1 MVKFKPVHFHSI
13 IPPLFKNHPIP
24 SPNSN
29 MTTLALKLSLDG
41 NNSTIRGTVL
51 QNGEKVFSVYD
62 FMTMTCQYKS
72 KLNIASKVFY
82 RLIADGSE
90 YKLEILS
97 LCKYHKF
104 NGMGQRVTP
113 VMTIKGLQRLLMI
126 LGGKVAKVFRDEALL
141 ILQRYLD
148 GDTSLCEEINDNKR
162 VGPEKSYE
170 RFTSKVLTQAYEEI
184 IKESLVMPEVKYIY
198 ATKSEAFPGLIKIGR
213 AQDVEA
219 RLAQLNTGCAPL
231 PHKVVAVVKT
241 YNYVRDENIA
251 HGFFAHKRRE
261 REFFEVTIEE
271 VRSFFR
277 NHILPQ
283 FMDEDAYYE
292 ALLCD

>member
-1 MVKFKPVHFHSI
+1 
-13 IPPLFKNHPIP
+13 
-24 SPNSN
+24 
-29 MTTLALKLSLDG
+29 MTTLALKLSFNDG
-41 NNSTIRGTVL
+41 SVL
-51 QNGEKVFSVYD
+51 RTKILPDSRHIFSVYD
-62 FMTMTCQYKS
+62 FINYVCGKNIKS
-72 KLNIASKVFY
+72 SYARMIYVRLN
-82 RLIADGSE
+82 ADESDFKNE
-90 YKLEILS
+90 LNN
-97 LCKYHKF
+97 LCTFVKF
-104 NGMGQRVTP
+104 EGHGHRDTP
-113 VMTIKGLQRLLMI
+113 AMTIHGLQRLLMI
-126 LGGKVAKVFRDEALL
+126 LGGKVAKVFRDEAIL

-170 RFTSKVLTQAYEEI
+170 RFTSKVLTQAYEEM

-241 YNYVRDENIA
+241 YNYVRDESIA

-261 REFFEVTIEE
+261 GEFFEVTIEE

-277 NHILPQ
+277 NHIHPQ
-283 FMDEDAYYE
+283 FMDDAAYYE

>member
-1 MVKFKPVHFHSI
+1 
-13 IPPLFKNHPIP
+13 
-24 SPNSN
+24 
-29 MTTLALKLSLDG
+29 MTTLALKLSNGNDFKIRSKTLLDR
-41 NNSTIRGTVL
+41 S
-51 QNGEKVFSVYD
+51 QVFSVYD
-62 FMTMTCQYKS
+62 FITHACAYNDSGATARKTFKRMVS
-72 KLNIASKVFY
+72 PE
-82 RLIADGSE
+82 SE
-90 YKLEILS
+90 YHKELIEICLS
-97 LCKYHKF
+97 VKF
-104 NGMGQRVTP
+104 DGFHQRKTP
-113 VMTIKGLQRLLMI
+113 AMNIKGLQRLLMI
-126 LGGKVAKVFRDEALL
+126 LGGKVAKVFRDEAIL

-170 RFTSKVLTQAYEEI
+170 RFTSKVLTQAYEEM

-241 YNYVRDENIA
+241 YNYVRDESIA

-261 REFFEVTIEE
+261 GEFFEVTIEE
-271 VRSFFR
+271 VRSFFG

-283 FMDEDAYYE
+283 FMEEDAYYE